1 MNTSE
6 LRKSLNGTYTN
17 RTGNRVFKVEDNW
30 LVLKNW
36 DGPSKTDFYYFGQLF
51 ENGKLINNNY
61 EISETRLNQW
71 FPVRVGA

>member
-6 LRKSLNGTYTN
+6 LRKAFNGTYTN
-17 RTGNRVFKVEDNW
+17 KAGNRVFKVEDNW

-36 DGPSKTDFYYFGQLF
+36 AGPSKTDFYYCGQLF
-51 ENGKLINNNY
+51 ENGNLVDDSY

-71 FPVRVGA
+71 FPVKVGA